1 MMKLEWIKTDQLK
14 QKPADESKLGF
25 GKLFTDYIFTM
36 KYSAEKQWHDAKI
49 EPYAPIPMDPSTM
62 VLHYAQEIF
71 EGLKAYKAED
81 GRTLLFR
88 PDKNFER
95 MNRSAER
102 LCMPKFDADFVLYAL
117 KELLKIEEKWIPKS
131 EGTSLYIRPTMIGTH
146 AALGVHASPTYLFY
160 IILCPV
166 GAYYP
171 EGLKPVKIYVED
183 FYIRAAVGGLGE
195 VKTGGNYAA
204 SLLAGQKAEEKGY
217 TQVLWLDAKTNENIE
232 EVGSMNIFFKINGTL
247 ITPPLNGSILPGI
260 TRDSVLKIAA
270 DMGIKTE
277 QRQLSIK
284 EVAAAAKNGTLEEV
298 FGTGTAAVISPVG
311 ELAWKNEKMII
322 NKGEMGDVARKLYDR
337 LVGIQYGKE
346 QGPAGWSVTVD

>member
-1 MMKLEWIKTDQLK
+1 MKIEWVKADKLK
-14 QKPADESKLGF
+14 QKPADEAKLGF
-25 GKLFTDYIFTM
+25 GKLFTDYMFTM
-36 KYSAEKQWHDAKI
+36 KYSADKQWHDAKI
-49 EPYAPIPMDPSTM
+49 EPYAAFSMDPSTM
-62 VLHYAQEIF
+62 VLHYGQEIF

-88 PDKNFER
+88 PEKNFER
-95 MNRSAER
+95 MNRSAQR
-102 LCMPKFDADFVLYAL
+102 LCMPVLDVDFVLSAL
-117 KELLKIEEKWIPKS
+117 KQLLKVEEGWIPRS
-131 EGTSLYIRPTMIGTH
+131 EGTSLYIRPTMLGVQP
-146 AALGVHASPTYLFY
+146 ALGVHASPVYLFY

-183 FYIRAAVGGLGE
+183 FYVRAAVGGLGE

-217 TQVLWLDAKTNENIE
+217 TQVLWLDAKYNEYIE

-260 TRDSVLKIAA
+260 TRDSVLKLA
-270 DMGIKTE
+270 DEMGIKTE
-277 QRQLSIK
+277 QRPLSIK
-284 EVAAAAKNGTLEEV
+284 EVFAAAKDGMLEEV

-311 ELAWKNEKMII
+311 ELTWKDKSVII
-322 NKGEMGDVARKLYDR
+322 NNGKMGNVARGLYDR
-337 LVGIQYGKE
+337 LVGIQYGKQ
-346 QGPAGWSVTVD
+346 QGPAGWSVTVE